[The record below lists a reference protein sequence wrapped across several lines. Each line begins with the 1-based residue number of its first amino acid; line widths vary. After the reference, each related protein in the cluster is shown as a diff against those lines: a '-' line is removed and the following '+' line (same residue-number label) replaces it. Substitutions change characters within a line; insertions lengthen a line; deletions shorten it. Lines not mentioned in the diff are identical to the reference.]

1 MWASLIK
8 DATKNEL
15 EEFKIF
21 SLPTIKLFPKG
32 SDKVIDF
39 KGERTLEALSKFV
52 FTLGKE
58 SDADEDD
65 LDKVL
70 YDDDDEDEKDEKDEL

>member
-1 MWASLIK
+1 M
-8 DATKNEL
+8 
-15 EEFKIF
+15 
-21 SLPTIKLFPKG
+21 PTIKLFPKG

-70 YDDDDEDEKDEKDEL
+70 YDDEEDEKDEKDEL